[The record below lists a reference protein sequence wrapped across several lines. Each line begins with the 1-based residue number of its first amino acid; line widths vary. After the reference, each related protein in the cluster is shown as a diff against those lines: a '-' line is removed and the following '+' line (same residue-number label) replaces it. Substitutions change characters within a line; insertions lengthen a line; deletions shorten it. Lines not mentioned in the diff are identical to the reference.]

1 MILKKQ
7 AGLLPCLF
15 RDFLSRRLSQ
25 NGDLAADYHTDNI
38 DNPENCGSDE
48 NSYDTHNYF
57 QYASACH
64 ARANTIN
71 AVNYAVEHRKSE
83 NKSEYPRELV
93 DCCAITAFR
102 LCHNC
107 YLRKIASTVP
117 SAACFIIIIILL

>member
-48 NSYDTHNYF
+48 NPYDTHNYF

-93 DCCAITAFR
+93 DCLSLI
-102 LCHNC
+102 H
-107 YLRKIASTVP
+107 I
-117 SAACFIIIIILL
+117 

>member
-48 NSYDTHNYF
+48 NPYDTHNYF

-71 AVNYAVEHRKSE
+71 AVNYPSSTGRA
-83 NKSEYPRELV
+83 
-93 DCCAITAFR
+93 
-102 LCHNC
+102 
-107 YLRKIASTVP
+107 KISL
-117 SAACFIIIIILL
+117 SIQGSLSIAAQ

>member
-48 NSYDTHNYF
+48 NPYDTHNYF

-64 ARANTIN
+64 ARAKPSSTGR
-71 AVNYAVEHRKSE
+71 A
-83 NKSEYPRELV
+83 
-93 DCCAITAFR
+93 
-102 LCHNC
+102 
-107 YLRKIASTVP
+107 KISL
-117 SAACFIIIIILL
+117 SIQGSLSIAAQ